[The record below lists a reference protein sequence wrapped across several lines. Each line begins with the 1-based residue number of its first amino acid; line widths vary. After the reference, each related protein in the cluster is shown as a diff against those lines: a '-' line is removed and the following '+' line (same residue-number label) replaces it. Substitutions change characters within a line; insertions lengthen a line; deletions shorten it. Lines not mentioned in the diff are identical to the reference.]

1 MKDKILAELRGNVTR
16 PGMEK
21 LLDFLTIS
29 DFFKA
34 PASTTH
40 HLAVPGGLAAHSW
53 SVYQALKKIVWKHI
67 PFSMESNTESSIA
80 ICGLLHDICKV
91 NFYKPDIINRKVDGV
106 WQSIP
111 GYKAEDQDP
120 LGHGEKSVIILQRF
134 IELTKD
140 EALAIRWHMG
150 AWDAEGYMQRQRLSQ
165 AMDSCPLLRALMLA
179 DQLSTY
185 FLESN
190 ISESHV

>member
-1 MKDKILAELRGNVTR
+1 MKDKILTELRVNVTR
-16 PGMEK
+16 PGLEK

-29 DFFKA
+29 DFFIA

-40 HLAVPGGLAAHSW
+40 HLAVRGGLAAHSW
-53 SVYQALKKIVWKHI
+53 IVYQSLKHI
-67 PFSMESNTESSIA
+67 AKEHITVASASNVA

-91 NFYKPDIINRKVDGV
+91 NFYKPDSRNKKVDGV
-106 WQSIP
+106 WQAIP
-111 GYKAEDQDP
+111 GYAVDDQDP

-134 IELTKD
+134 IGLTKD

-165 AMDSCPLLRALMLA
+165 AIDACPLLRALMLA
-179 DQLSTY
+179 DQFSTY
-185 FLESN
+185 FLETN
-190 ISESHV
+190 LPESHV